1 MGNSG
6 VKVVAL
12 ITIGGPYSA
21 QETLAGVSN
30 KHKGLKDLCG
40 TVKVPPGKIVAFCFA
55 ECSFFVA

>member
-1 MGNSG
+1 M
-6 VKVVAL
+6 KVVAL

-21 QETLAGVSN
+21 QETFAEVSN
-30 KHKGLKDLCG
+30 KHESLRDLCG